1 MGHLS
6 LKWQDSAN
14 LCIERGVF
22 EKLIFK
28 GFSRVRHYICARNG
42 GIAQP
47 VRAQDS

>member
-1 MGHLS
+1 MCQMAIYSEFRKGS
-6 LKWQDSAN
+6 
-14 LCIERGVF
+14 GVF